1 MYVAL
6 MNAVCET
13 IQGGIERKDIKLMK
27 VSDNGS
33 APVHPCVTTG
43 CLPHQNFNLYGAP
56 ELFFQAPYV
65 LVSMETADEDIEGT
79 RINMLVQACACSST
93 FYEEK
98 LQLPDNKA
106 FEDCYLFLE
115 KIKGI
120 ILEQW
125 FFNEYCLDGKFQ
137 VGTYNTKELT
147 YPYAFG
153 YISFSLNGPPIQIN
167 RRKIYGGIL

>member
-6 MNAVCET
+6 MDAVSDT
-13 IQGGIERKDIKLMK
+13 IQKGIENKDIKLMQ
-27 VSDNGS
+27 DNAEES
-33 APVHPCVTTG
+33 VLIHPHVTTG

-56 ELFFQAPYV
+56 KLFFQAPYV
-65 LVSMETADEDIEGT
+65 LVSMESADEDTESA
-79 RINMLVQACACSST
+79 RINMIIQACTCSST
-93 FYEEK
+93 FYQEE

-167 RRKIYGGIL
+167 RRKIYGGNL